1 MVRAVVNH
9 GLTKAAAARRFNTT
23 VKSVAKRIRRFNA
36 EGIGGLCD
44 RMRNDPAG
52 FANRPALWCF
62 SHFKKKVPGGGG
74 ENMKRWLVI
83 VGLLVVCIPDM
94 AVAAGR
100 TPSLLQ
106 QILSVFKPRPT
117 PHYHHTATPKIES
130 PRERPEEAVQP
141 VRARGP
147 AEAPQSVKASQPVEG
162 SQPAMPTP
170 AVEKTLPREWLIEK
184 QAIKQAKPP
193 IERAL
198 SVVAMRPDLFSEPAQ
213 TTQAIKQA
221 KPANAMQAAR
231 APMQVTQP
239 IEPAQPLQAVKAV
252 DKVPAEQPEP
262 VSKPIPTMRT
272 IKKGMPVAAT
282 QLVQTTQPIKPAQSP
297 QVAILGTPNLK
308 AALPAETAGPIEG
321 PRTIDEPRVPP
332 AKQETSSAC
341 NGGRRIVSAYYWEG
355 RHTASGQPFN
365 PHAMTAAHRTL
376 PFGTH
381 LNVTNP
387 RTGKTVNV
395 LINDRGPFVRGV
407 SLDLS
412 LGAAQAIGMHGTGS
426 VCIP

>member
-1 MVRAVVNH
+1 
-9 GLTKAAAARRFNTT
+9 
-23 VKSVAKRIRRFNA
+23 
-36 EGIGGLCD
+36 
-44 RMRNDPAG
+44 
-52 FANRPALWCF
+52 
-62 SHFKKKVPGGGG
+62 
-74 ENMKRWLVI
+74 
-83 VGLLVVCIPDM
+83 
-94 AVAAGR
+94 
-100 TPSLLQ
+100 
-106 QILSVFKPRPT
+106 
-117 PHYHHTATPKIES
+117 
-130 PRERPEEAVQP
+130 
-141 VRARGP
+141 
-147 AEAPQSVKASQPVEG
+147 
-162 SQPAMPTP
+162 MPTQ
-170 AVEKTLPREWLIEK
+170 AVEKTQPVPPSIER
-184 QAIKQAKPP
+184 QAIKQAKPAKLVRP
-193 IERAL
+193 VQAAQSVQAKPPMERAL

-213 TTQAIKQA
+213 TTQVIKKT

-231 APMQVTQP
+231 GPMQVTQP

-262 VSKPIPTMRT
+262 VSKPIPTTRT

-282 QLVQTTQPIKPAQSP
+282 QLVQTTQPIKPAQP
-297 QVAILGTPNLK
+297 LQVAILGTPNLK
-308 AALPAETAGPIEG
+308 AALPAETAEPIEG
-321 PRTIDEPRVPP
+321 PRTTDEPRVPP
-332 AKQETSSAC
+332 AKQEPSSAC

-426 VCIP
+426 VCIL

>member
-1 MVRAVVNH
+1 
-9 GLTKAAAARRFNTT
+9 
-23 VKSVAKRIRRFNA
+23 
-36 EGIGGLCD
+36 
-44 RMRNDPAG
+44 
-52 FANRPALWCF
+52 
-62 SHFKKKVPGGGG
+62 
-74 ENMKRWLVI
+74 MKQWLVI

-94 AVAAGR
+94 AVAASR
-100 TPSLLQ
+100 SPWLLQ

-130 PRERPEEAVQP
+130 PRVRPAEAAQP
-141 VRARGP
+141 VRALGP
-147 AEAPQSVKASQPVEG
+147 AEAAQPVKASQPVEA
-162 SQPAMPTP
+162 SQPVMPTQ
-170 AVEKTLPREWLIEK
+170 AVEKTQPVPQESPIER
-184 QAIKQAKPP
+184 QAIKQGKAAK
-193 IERAL
+193 L
-198 SVVAMRPDLFSEPAQ
+198 VRPV
-213 TTQAIKQA
+213 QA
-221 KPANAMQAAR
+221 QAAR
-231 APMQVTQP
+231 MPMQVTQP
-239 IEPAQPLQAVKAV
+239 IKPAQQLQAVKAV
-252 DKVPAEQPEP
+252 DKVPAEPPEP
-262 VSKPIPTMRT
+262 VSKPILTTRT

-282 QLVQTTQPIKPAQSP
+282 QLVQTTQPIKPAQP
-297 QVAILGTPNLK
+297 LQVAILGTPNLK
-308 AALPAETAGPIEG
+308 VALPAETAEPIEG
-321 PRTIDEPRVPP
+321 PRTTDEPRVPP
-332 AKQETSSAC
+332 PKREPSSVC

-426 VCIP
+426 VCIL

>member
-1 MVRAVVNH
+1 
-9 GLTKAAAARRFNTT
+9 
-23 VKSVAKRIRRFNA
+23 
-36 EGIGGLCD
+36 
-44 RMRNDPAG
+44 
-52 FANRPALWCF
+52 
-62 SHFKKKVPGGGG
+62 
-74 ENMKRWLVI
+74 

-94 AVAAGR
+94 AVAASR

-130 PRERPEEAVQP
+130 PRERPVEAVPP
-141 VRARGP
+141 VRALGP
-147 AEAPQSVKASQPVEG
+147 AEAAQSVKASQPVEG
-162 SQPAMPTP
+162 SQPVMPTQ
-170 AVEKTLPREWLIEK
+170 ALEKTLPPESPIER
-184 QAIKQAKPP
+184 QAIKQAKPAELVRSVQAAQSVQAKP
-193 IERAL
+193 SIERAL
-198 SVVAMRPDLFSEPAQ
+198 SVVATRPALFSESAQ
-213 TTQAIKQA
+213 TTQAVKKA

-231 APMQVTQP
+231 APMPVRQP

-252 DKVPAEQPEP
+252 DRILAEQPEP

-365 PHAMTAAHRTL
+365 PRAMTAAHRTL

-426 VCIP
+426 VCILYPKASAISLPP

>member
-1 MVRAVVNH
+1 
-9 GLTKAAAARRFNTT
+9 
-23 VKSVAKRIRRFNA
+23 
-36 EGIGGLCD
+36 
-44 RMRNDPAG
+44 
-52 FANRPALWCF
+52 
-62 SHFKKKVPGGGG
+62 
-74 ENMKRWLVI
+74 MKRWLVI

-94 AVAAGR
+94 AVAASR
-100 TPSLLQ
+100 SPSLLQ

-130 PRERPEEAVQP
+130 PRVRPAEAAQP
-141 VRARGP
+141 VRAPGP
-147 AEAPQSVKASQPVEG
+147 AEAAQPVKATQPVEAA
-162 SQPAMPTP
+162 QPVMPTQ
-170 AVEKTLPREWLIEK
+170 AAEKTQPVPPEWPIER
-184 QAIKQAKPP
+184 QAIKQAKPAKLVRPVQAAQPVQAKPP

-213 TTQAIKQA
+213 TTQAIKKA
-221 KPANAMQAAR
+221 KPAKAMQAAR

-262 VSKPIPTMRT
+262 VSKPILTTRT

-282 QLVQTTQPIKPAQSP
+282 QLVQTTQPIKPAQP
-297 QVAILGTPNLK
+297 LQVAILGTANLK
-308 AALPAETAGPIEG
+308 AALPTETAEPIEG
-321 PRTIDEPRVPP
+321 PRTTDEPRVPP
-332 AKQETSSAC
+332 AKQEPSSVC

-426 VCIP
+426 VCIL